1 MIEYCEVIKI
11 FVLITILVL
20 HLMCY
25 CKSLRFSV
33 CFFLLSFGNPVKE
46 CCRRCLETVFCLNT
60 FIVGFTLF
68 FLFDFS
74 FFRESPA
81 CALTFV
87 VYENVIHFLLPNR

>member
-11 FVLITILVL
+11 LVLITILVL

-25 CKSLRFSV
+25 CKFFAV
-33 CFFLLSFGNPVKE
+33 FCFFFLSFGNPVKE
-46 CCRRCLETVFCLNT
+46 RCRRCSETVFCLKT

-81 CALTFV
+81 CAPTFV

>member
-1 MIEYCEVIKI
+1 MSKGPLCLYDKQNNKW
-11 FVLITILVL
+11 LLVD
-20 HLMCY
+20 
-25 CKSLRFSV
+25 
-33 CFFLLSFGNPVKE
+33 LLSFGNPVKE
-46 CCRRCLETVFCLNT
+46 RCRRCSETVFCLNT

-87 VYENVIHFLLPNR
+87 VHENVIHFLLPNR